1 MVAHTI
7 NKNIDEKL
15 PASLSNKFL
24 QDILKKQINRHICL
38 TVSIC
43 MGFAMSML
51 GFGKIMNFLGSI
63 LEWLYPLMIIYAVYK
78 LIDKKSPEALYA

>member
-1 MVAHTI
+1 
-7 NKNIDEKL
+7 
-15 PASLSNKFL
+15 
-24 QDILKKQINRHICL
+24 
-38 TVSIC
+38 

-78 LIDKKSPEALYA
+78 LVDKNPTKTLHA